1 MRIIALY
8 LPQFHTIPENDE
20 WWGKDFTEWVNVK
33 KAKPIYEG
41 HIQPRL
47 PLNDNYYDL
56 TDDSVKIWQAKI
68 AKEHG
73 IYGFCYYHYWF
84 NGKMLLEKPMEQ
96 MLANKEIDI
105 PFCVSWANEPWTK
118 AWVGDMTKVLIPQH
132 YGEEKEWG
140 EHFNYLLPFFKDE
153 RYMKED
159 GKPVFVFYR
168 PTAIPCL
175 DKMMAYWNGLAI
187 KAGFPGLC
195 FISQT
200 DNFGDIQRR
209 KDDPF
214 DYHVEFQP
222 IYAHHLMFA
231 DQFKTLKAIRRK
243 VSKWVEDI
251 TGIDL
256 KRYGQ
261 KAISKVTNAT
271 RVDYQKMWDIIL
283 NQKPISSKSI
293 AGAFVRWDNTP
304 RHGERGWVC
313 VPQTPADFEKNLE
326 KQILHMKKEYCTD
339 MMFIY
344 AWNEWAE
351 GGYLEPDQIDGYG
364 YLDAIKE
371 ALIRTEEL
379 PG

>member
-1 MRIIALY
+1 MRVIAFY
-8 LPQFHTIPENDE
+8 LPQFHSIPENDE
-20 WWGKDFTEWVNVK
+20 WWGKDFTEWTNVK
-33 KAKPIYEG
+33 KATPIFPG
-41 HIQPRL
+41 HVQPRL
-47 PLNDNYYDL
+47 PLDNYFYDL
-56 TDDSVKIWQAKI
+56 LDDDVKIWQANI
-68 AKEHG
+68 AKENG

-96 MLANKEIDI
+96 MLANKKIDI

-118 AWVGDMTKVLIPQH
+118 AWVGDMTKVLIAQH
-132 YGEEKEWG
+132 YGEEGEWKA
-140 EHFNYLLPFFKDE
+140 HFDYLLPFFKDE
-153 RYMKED
+153 RYIKES

-175 DKMMAYWNGLAI
+175 NGMIKYWDKLA
-187 KAGFPGLC
+187 KEAGFPGMC

-200 DNFGDIQRR
+200 DNFGEIAKKR
-209 KDDPF
+209 DDPF

-222 IYAHHLMFA
+222 IYAHHLMFIE
-231 DQFKTLKAIRRK
+231 QFKILKSIRRK
-243 VSKWVEDI
+243 VSRWVENI

-271 RVDYQKMWDIIL
+271 RIDYEKMWSIIHK
-283 NQKPISSKSI
+283 QKPFNEKSI

-304 RHGERGWVC
+304 RHHERGWVC
-313 VPQTPADFEKNLE
+313 VPDNPEQFERNFEKQLVNV
-326 KQILHMKKEYCTD
+326 KENYTSD

-351 GGYLEPDQIDGYG
+351 GGYLEPDQIDGFG
-364 YLDAIKE
+364 YLVAIKD
-371 ALIRTEEL
+371 ALIKTGEF
-379 PG
+379 PH